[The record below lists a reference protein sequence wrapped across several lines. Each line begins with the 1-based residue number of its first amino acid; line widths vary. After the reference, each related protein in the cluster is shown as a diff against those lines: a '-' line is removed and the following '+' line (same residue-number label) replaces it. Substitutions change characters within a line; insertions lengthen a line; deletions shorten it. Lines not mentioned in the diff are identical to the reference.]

1 MPEAVSDNAGSTV
14 VDPTRPQRSSPARAA
29 ACEMLEIAS
38 EAAMRLY
45 YAPGA
50 CSLAPHIVLREADRR
65 FDLERVDLKTHR
77 TASGVDFFTINRK
90 GYVPALQLDG
100 PGSPILT
107 EVPAIVQ
114 YIADLAQDARL
125 APPSGTFARYHLQEW
140 LNFIATELHKKFGLL
155 FDRAIPAA
163 VAEHVR
169 GAIGGRLLYLQD
181 ALDDRAFLMG
191 ETFTVADAYLFV
203 MLQWCPL
210 HGIDLGLYPNLD
222 DYESRI
228 ARRPAVQAA
237 LAAEG
242 LLEHHRYRR
251 SA

>member
-1 MPEAVSDNAGSTV
+1 MK
-14 VDPTRPQRSSPARAA
+14 
-29 ACEMLEIAS
+29 
-38 EAAMRLY
+38 LY

-50 CSLAPHIVLREADRR
+50 CSLSPHIVLREAERG

-77 TASGVDFFTINRK
+77 TASGVDYLTINPK

-100 PGSPILT
+100 PGSSILT
-107 EVPAIVQ
+107 EGPAIVQ
-114 YIADLAQDARL
+114 YIADLAPEARL

-140 LNFIATELHKKFGLL
+140 LNFLATEIHKQFSPL
-155 FDRAIPAA
+155 FESATPRA
-163 VAEHVR
+163 VAERLR
-169 GAIGGRLLYLQD
+169 GKIGRRFLYLQD
-181 ALDDRAFLMG
+181 VLEDRAFVMG

-203 MLQWCPL
+203 MLQWCGP
-210 HGIDLGLYPNLD
+210 HGIDIGLYPNLD

-228 ARRPAVQAA
+228 YHRPAVHAA

-242 LLEHHRYRR
+242 LLERHQYHR